1 MEFQHRRLKSGWEKN
16 EAFAVF
22 GVRPIFRRPRM
33 SMRGRLMS
41 AVYEDAMRRALQ
53 LALNGPAFGVN
64 PQVGAVILDES
75 CAVVSE
81 GWHEGAGTPHAEVM
95 ALAKLPSTLP
105 AGYTAVVT
113 LEPCNHT
120 GRTGPCAQALIAAG
134 ISRVVFAS
142 SDPGIESGSGAST
155 LRGAGVEVIS
165 GVLEDVADTQARV
178 WLMSVQNQRPYVT
191 LKWAQSLDGRAMA
204 ADGTSK
210 WISGPESR
218 EHAHKLRS
226 EIDAILVGTGTVLA
240 DNPSL
245 TARKA
250 DGSLYSH
257 QPLRV
262 VLGNS
267 MIPADAAI
275 FDSSAETLRVRN
287 HDLTVLLAELYARG
301 IKHLMV
307 EGGPTVAS
315 AFVRA
320 GLVDEFVTYLAPQ
333 LIGGPGLA
341 VTDLGVSTM
350 ASAYQLSFKEVVPL
364 GADLFIRAVRSN

>member
-1 MEFQHRRLKSGWEKN
+1 
-16 EAFAVF
+16 
-22 GVRPIFRRPRM
+22 
-33 SMRGRLMS
+33 
-41 AVYEDAMRRALQ
+41 MRRALE
-53 LALNGPAFGVN
+53 LALLGPVYGPN
-64 PQVGAVILDES
+64 PQVGAVILNDEGQIV
-75 CAVVSE
+75 AE
-81 GWHEGAGTPHAEVM
+81 GWHEGAGTPHAEVV
-95 ALAKLPSTLP
+95 ALSKLSLPLP

-142 SDPGIESGSGAST
+142 ADPGVESGAGAKT
-155 LRGAGVEVIS
+155 LRAAGVEVIS
-165 GVLEDVADTQARV
+165 GVLETEADDQARV
-178 WLMSVQNQRPYVT
+178 WLISAQNQRPFVT
-191 LKWAQSLDGRAMA
+191 LKWAQSLDGRAAA
-204 ADGTSK
+204 ADGSSQ

-250 DGSLYSH
+250 DGSLYAH

-267 MIPADAAI
+267 TLPSGLRA
-275 FDSSAETLRVRN
+275 FDGSASTIRVRN
-287 HDLTVLLAELYARG
+287 SDLQVLLADLYSRG

-307 EGGPTVAS
+307 EGGPSVAS
-315 AFVRA
+315 SFVQA
-320 GLVDEFVTYLAPQ
+320 GLVDEFVTYIAPQ

-341 VTDLGVSTM
+341 VRDLGISSMTE
-350 ASAYQLSFKEVVPL
+350 AIQLRFVETRSL
-364 GADLFIRAVRSN
+364 GADLYVRAVRSK

>member
-1 MEFQHRRLKSGWEKN
+1 
-16 EAFAVF
+16 
-22 GVRPIFRRPRM
+22 
-33 SMRGRLMS
+33 MS

-75 CAVVSE
+75 SNIVAE

-95 ALAKLPSTLP
+95 ALAQLPSPLP

-134 ISRVVFAS
+134 ISRVVYAS
-142 SDPGIESGSGAST
+142 ADPGVESGAGAST
-155 LRGAGVEVIS
+155 LRDAGVEVIG
-165 GVLEDVADTQARV
+165 GVLEAEADDQARV
-178 WLMSVQNQRPYVT
+178 WLVSTQNQRPFVT
-191 LKWAQSLDGRAMA
+191 LKWAQSLDGRAAA

-218 EHAHKLRS
+218 AHAHLLRS
-226 EIDAILVGTGTVLA
+226 QIDAILVGTGTVLA

-245 TARKA
+245 TARKP
-250 DGSLYSH
+250 DGTLYEH

-262 VLGNS
+262 IVGNS
-267 MIPADAAI
+267 MMPADARV
-275 FDSSAETLRVRN
+275 FNDEAETIRIRN
-287 HDLTVLLAELYARG
+287 HDITVLLAELYARG
-301 IKHLMV
+301 VKHIMV

-315 AFVRA
+315 AFVKA
-320 GLVDEFVTYLAPQ
+320 NLVDEFVTYLAPQ

-341 VTDLGVSTM
+341 VRDLGVESM
-350 ASAYQLSFKEVVPL
+350 DQAVQLTFLETRAL
-364 GADLFIRAVRSN
+364 GADLYIRAARSN

>member
-1 MEFQHRRLKSGWEKN
+1 
-16 EAFAVF
+16 
-22 GVRPIFRRPRM
+22 M
-33 SMRGRLMS
+33 SS
-41 AVYEDAMRRALQ
+41 NYENAMRRALE
-53 LALNGPAFGVN
+53 LALRGPAFGVN

-75 CAVVSE
+75 LNIVAE

-95 ALAKLPSTLP
+95 ALSQLPSPLP

-142 SDPGIESGSGAST
+142 ADPGVESGAGAST
-155 LRGAGVEVIS
+155 LRDAGVEVIG
-165 GVLEDVADTQARV
+165 GVLETEADSQARV
-178 WLMSVQNQRPYVT
+178 WLVSTQNQRPFVT
-191 LKWAQSLDGRAMA
+191 LKWAQSLDGRAAA

-218 EHAHKLRS
+218 AHAHLMRS

-245 TARKA
+245 TARQP
-250 DGSLYSH
+250 DGSLYPH

-262 VLGNS
+262 IVGNS
-267 MIPADAAI
+267 MMPADARV
-275 FDSSAETLRVRN
+275 FNDEAETIRIRN
-287 HDLTVLLAELYARG
+287 HDITVLLAELYARG
-301 IKHLMV
+301 VKHLMV

-315 AFVRA
+315 AFVKA
-320 GLVDEFVTYLAPQ
+320 NLVDEFVTYLAPQ
-333 LIGGPGLA
+333 LIGGSGLA
-341 VTDLGVSTM
+341 VRDLGVESM
-350 ASAYQLSFKEVVPL
+350 DQAVQLTFLETRAL
-364 GADLFIRAVRSN
+364 GADLYIRAARKN

>member
-1 MEFQHRRLKSGWEKN
+1 M
-16 EAFAVF
+16 
-22 GVRPIFRRPRM
+22 P
-33 SMRGRLMS
+33 
-41 AVYEDAMRRALQ
+41 AVYESAMTRALE
-53 LALNGPAFGVN
+53 LALRGPAFGVN

-75 CAVVSE
+75 LNIVSE

-95 ALAKLPSTLP
+95 ALSSLPEVLP

-120 GRTGPCAQALIAAG
+120 GRTGPCAQALIASG
-134 ISRVVFAS
+134 ISRVVYAS
-142 SDPGIESGSGAST
+142 SDPGVESGSGAST
-155 LRGAGVEVIS
+155 LRAAGVEVLS
-165 GVLEDVADTQARV
+165 GVLESLADDQSRV
-178 WLMSVQNQRPYVT
+178 WLTSAQNQRPFVT

-204 ADGTSK
+204 ADGSSQ

-218 EHAHKLRS
+218 AHAHVLRS

-245 TARKA
+245 TARKP
-250 DGSLYSH
+250 DGSLYPH

-262 VLGNS
+262 VMGNS
-267 MIPADAAI
+267 MIPNDAKV
-275 FDSSAETLRVRN
+275 FDSSAETIRVRN
-287 HDLTVLLAELYARG
+287 HDVTVLLAELYARG
-301 IKHLMV
+301 VKHLMV

-341 VTDLGVSTM
+341 VTDLGVETM
-350 ASAYQLSFKEVVPL
+350 ASAYQLVFKEVAPM
-364 GADLFIRAVRSN
+364 GADIFIRAARSS

>member
-1 MEFQHRRLKSGWEKN
+1 
-16 EAFAVF
+16 
-22 GVRPIFRRPRM
+22 
-33 SMRGRLMS
+33 MS

-75 CAVVSE
+75 LKIVAE
-81 GWHEGAGTPHAEVM
+81 GWHEGAGTSHAEVM
-95 ALAKLPSTLP
+95 ALAQLPSPLP

-134 ISRVVFAS
+134 ISRVVYAS
-142 SDPGIESGSGAST
+142 ADPGIESGAGAST
-155 LRGAGVEVIS
+155 LRDAGVEVIG
-165 GVLEDVADTQARV
+165 GVLEAEADDQARV
-178 WLMSVQNQRPYVT
+178 WLISTQNQRPFVT
-191 LKWAQSLDGRAMA
+191 LKWAQSLDGRAAA

-218 EHAHKLRS
+218 AHAHLLRS
-226 EIDAILVGTGTVLA
+226 QIDAILVGTGTVLA

-245 TARKA
+245 TARQP

-262 VLGNS
+262 IVGNS
-267 MIPADAAI
+267 MMPADARV
-275 FDSSAETLRVRN
+275 FNDEAETIRIRN
-287 HDLTVLLAELYARG
+287 HDITVLLAELYARG
-301 IKHLMV
+301 VKHLMV

-315 AFVRA
+315 AFVKA
-320 GLVDEFVTYLAPQ
+320 KLVDEFVTYLAPQ
-333 LIGGPGLA
+333 LIGGAGLA
-341 VTDLGVSTM
+341 VRDLGVESM
-350 ASAYQLSFKEVVPL
+350 DQAVQLNFLETRAL
-364 GADLFIRAVRSN
+364 GADLYIRAARSN

>member
-1 MEFQHRRLKSGWEKN
+1 
-16 EAFAVF
+16 
-22 GVRPIFRRPRM
+22 M
-33 SMRGRLMS
+33 SS
-41 AVYEDAMRRALQ
+41 NYENAMRRALE
-53 LALNGPAFGVN
+53 LARRGPAFGVN

-75 CAVVSE
+75 LNVVAE

-95 ALAKLPSTLP
+95 ALAQLPSPLP

-120 GRTGPCAQALIAAG
+120 GRTGPCAEALIAAG

-142 SDPGIESGSGAST
+142 ADPGIESGAGAST
-155 LRGAGVEVIS
+155 LREASVEVID
-165 GVLEDVADTQARV
+165 GVLETEADSQTRV
-178 WLMSVQNQRPYVT
+178 WLISTQNQRPFVT
-191 LKWAQSLDGRAMA
+191 LKWAQSLDGRAAA

-218 EHAHKLRS
+218 AHSHLMRS

-245 TARKA
+245 TARQP

-262 VLGNS
+262 VVGNS
-267 MIPADAAI
+267 MMPADAHV
-275 FDSSAETLRVRN
+275 FNDEAETIRIRN
-287 HDLTVLLAELYARG
+287 HDITVLLAELYARG
-301 IKHLMV
+301 VKHLMV

-315 AFVRA
+315 AFVKA
-320 GLVDEFVTYLAPQ
+320 KLVDEFVTYLAPQ
-333 LIGGPGLA
+333 LIGGSGLA
-341 VTDLGVSTM
+341 VRDLGVESM
-350 ASAYQLSFKEVVPL
+350 DQAVQLTFLETRAL
-364 GADLFIRAVRSN
+364 GADLFIRAARKN

>member
-1 MEFQHRRLKSGWEKN
+1 
-16 EAFAVF
+16 
-22 GVRPIFRRPRM
+22 
-33 SMRGRLMS
+33 MS

-75 CAVVSE
+75 SNIVAE

-95 ALAKLPSTLP
+95 ALAQLPSPLP

-134 ISRVVFAS
+134 ISRVVYAS
-142 SDPGIESGSGAST
+142 ADPGVESGAGAST
-155 LRGAGVEVIS
+155 LRDAGVEVIG
-165 GVLEDVADTQARV
+165 GVLEAEADDQARV
-178 WLMSVQNQRPYVT
+178 WLVSTQNQRPFVT
-191 LKWAQSLDGRAMA
+191 LKWAQSLDGRAAA

-218 EHAHKLRS
+218 AHAHLLRS
-226 EIDAILVGTGTVLA
+226 QIDAILVGTGTVLA

-245 TARKA
+245 TARKP
-250 DGSLYSH
+250 DGTLYEH

-262 VLGNS
+262 IVGNS
-267 MIPADAAI
+267 MMPADARV
-275 FDSSAETLRVRN
+275 FNDEAETIRIRN
-287 HDLTVLLAELYARG
+287 HDITVLLAELYARG
-301 IKHLMV
+301 VKHITV

-315 AFVRA
+315 AFVKA
-320 GLVDEFVTYLAPQ
+320 NLVDEFVTYLAPQ

-341 VTDLGVSTM
+341 VRDLGVESMDQAVHLKFLETR
-350 ASAYQLSFKEVVPL
+350 AL
-364 GADLFIRAVRSN
+364 GADLYIRAARSN

>member
-1 MEFQHRRLKSGWEKN
+1 M
-16 EAFAVF
+16 
-22 GVRPIFRRPRM
+22 PDI
-33 SMRGRLMS
+33 
-41 AVYEDAMRRALQ
+41 YESAMRRALE
-53 LALNGPAFGVN
+53 LALRGPAFGVN

-75 CAVVSE
+75 LNIVAE
-81 GWHEGAGTPHAEVM
+81 GWHEGAGTAHAEVM
-95 ALAKLPSTLP
+95 ALAKLPAVLP

-142 SDPGIESGSGAST
+142 SDPGLESGAGAST
-155 LRGAGVEVIS
+155 LRDAGVEVIS
-165 GVLEDVADTQARV
+165 GVLEDIADDQARV
-178 WLMSVQNQRPYVT
+178 WLTSATNQRPFVT
-191 LKWAQSLDGRAMA
+191 LKWAQSLDGRAAA
-204 ADGTSK
+204 ADGSSQ

-218 EHAHKLRS
+218 AHAHKLRS
-226 EIDAILVGTGTVLA
+226 EIDAILVGTGTVLS

-245 TARKA
+245 TARQP
-250 DGSLYSH
+250 DGSLSDH

-267 MIPADAAI
+267 MIPSDAKI
-275 FDSSAETLRVRN
+275 FDDSAETIRVRN
-287 HDLTVLLAELYARG
+287 HDLTLLLSELYGRG

-315 AFVRA
+315 SFVKA

-341 VTDLGVSTM
+341 VTDLGVAAMS
-350 ASAYQLSFKEVVPL
+350 SAYQLVFKEVVPM
-364 GADLFIRAVRSN
+364 GADLYIRAARRN

>member
-1 MEFQHRRLKSGWEKN
+1 MSSKYEF
-16 EAFAVF
+16 
-22 GVRPIFRRPRM
+22 
-33 SMRGRLMS
+33 
-41 AVYEDAMRRALQ
+41 AMRRALE

-75 CAVVSE
+75 LNIVAE
-81 GWHEGAGTPHAEVM
+81 GWHKGAGTPHAEVM
-95 ALAKLPSTLP
+95 ALSSLPAVLP

-142 SDPGIESGSGAST
+142 ADPGLESGSGAST
-155 LRGAGVEVIS
+155 LRDAGVEVIA
-165 GVLEDVADTQARV
+165 GVLEDLADDQSRV
-178 WLMSVQNQRPYVT
+178 WLTSATNQRPFVT

-204 ADGTSK
+204 ADGSSQ

-218 EHAHKLRS
+218 AHAHLVRS
-226 EIDAILVGTGTVLA
+226 SIDAILVGTGTVLA

-245 TARKA
+245 TARQE

-262 VLGNS
+262 VIGNS
-267 MIPADAAI
+267 MLPSDAKV
-275 FDSSAETLRVRN
+275 FDASAETIRVRN
-287 HDLTVLLAELYARG
+287 HDLTVLLADLYARG
-301 IKHLMV
+301 VKHLMV

-315 AFVRA
+315 AFVKA
-320 GLVDEFVTYLAPQ
+320 NLVDEFVTYLAPQ
-333 LIGGPGLA
+333 LIGGPGVA
-341 VTDLGVSTM
+341 VTDLGVESMSDAVKLNFIETR
-350 ASAYQLSFKEVVPL
+350 AL
-364 GADLFIRAVRSN
+364 GADLFIRAGRSN

>member
-1 MEFQHRRLKSGWEKN
+1 
-16 EAFAVF
+16 
-22 GVRPIFRRPRM
+22 M
-33 SMRGRLMS
+33 ST
-41 AVYEDAMRRALQ
+41 VYEEAMRRALQ

-64 PQVGAVILDES
+64 PQVGAVILD
-75 CAVVSE
+75 ADLNVVAE

-95 ALAKLPSTLP
+95 ALSKLPATLP

-142 SDPGIESGSGAST
+142 SDPGVESGSGAST
-155 LRGAGVEVIS
+155 LHAAGVEVIS
-165 GVLEDVADTQARV
+165 GVLEAEADDQARV
-178 WLMSVQNQRPYVT
+178 WLVSAQNHRPFVT
-191 LKWAQSLDGRAMA
+191 LKWAQSLDGRAAA
-204 ADGTSK
+204 ADGSSQ

-245 TARKA
+245 TARKP

-267 MIPADAAI
+267 TLPSGLRAFDDAAPTI
-275 FDSSAETLRVRN
+275 RVRN
-287 HDLTVLLAELYARG
+287 SDLQVLLADLYSQG
-301 IKHLMV
+301 VKHLMV
-307 EGGPTVAS
+307 EGGPSVAS
-315 AFVRA
+315 SFIQA
-320 GLVDEFVTYLAPQ
+320 GLVDEFVTYIAPQ
-333 LIGGPGLA
+333 LIGGPGVA
-341 VTDLGVSTM
+341 VRDLGVSSM
-350 ASAYQLSFKEVVPL
+350 ASAIQLRFVETRTL
-364 GADLFIRAVRSN
+364 GADLYVRAVRSN